1 MTSGS
6 RPVRGPSWSAVAP
19 DDALTAEG
27 AAARLG
33 AYCWVEQRLFGL
45 LGAWAGQITEPDA
58 KAMVAEHAEHAAWR
72 ALRWHELLP
81 TAPPGADA
89 LVVAPSGVD
98 AVFAALSP
106 AEGADRTAEK
116 LAAVHRCL
124 LPRLLAA
131 YTAHLDWADPLTEAS
146 TRRHLEM
153 ATNDLVADLRH
164 GERLL
169 EALVAAPERVA
180 GLADLVAGVEAAV
193 VAAGGIVGPGSVGE
207 RSEPAP

>member
-19 DDALTAEG
+19 EAALTAHG
-27 AAARLG
+27 AAVRLG

-45 LGAWAGQITEPDA
+45 LGAWSTAVEEPDA

-81 TAPPGADA
+81 TAPPGAEA
-89 LVVAPSGVD
+89 LVVVPEAVE
-98 AVFAALSP
+98 AVFADGGPLDGIDGTP
-106 AEGADRTAEK
+106 AR
-116 LAAVHRCL
+116 LAVAHRCL

-131 YTAHLDWADPLTEAS
+131 YTAHLDWAEPLTEAT
-146 TRRHLEM
+146 TRRLLEM
-153 ATNDLVADLRH
+153 AIGDLATDLRH

-169 EALVAAPERVA
+169 QALAADPAAVEGLSEAVARV
-180 GLADLVAGVEAAV
+180 ETAV
-193 VAAGGIVGPGSVGE
+193 VAAGGIVGPGSVGG
-207 RSEPAP
+207 RPDPVR